1 MKPIDVNQI
10 GKLVSD
16 ETLKS
21 KQSKQ
26 KTDSKFEE
34 ILESELG
41 SIGSKPKSSKVDN
54 IMPQSQ
60 LLNISEVSSDKLF
73 LDKGLELV
81 GKTEDILSKIVSSVK
96 ENKNVK
102 GLFSSL
108 NSTVS
113 DLSKISDNIR
123 NKEAKELIDKT
134 VFISNIEMEKYIRGD
149 YS

>member
-41 SIGSKPKSSKVDN
+41 NIGSKPKSSKVDN

-113 DLSKISDNIR
+113 DLSKISDNIQ